1 MHIEVSDE
9 FLKSTILLIVGDREE
24 CRQVLILHDAED
36 IADLLHEAEGM
47 SGGNEHFSFIW
58 MRQFVIDSPDDIA
71 VFMHE
76 CTHLARRRMKICR
89 LQGEEAAAYYME
101 YLVRK
106 ILTDYKNAITTN
118 K

>member
-1 MHIEVSDE
+1 MHIEVSDD
-9 FLKSTILLIVGDREE
+9 FLKSTILLIVGDQEE
-24 CRQVLILHDAED
+24 CRRVLISYDAADIADVLHDAEG
-36 IADLLHEAEGM
+36 L

-58 MRQFVIDSPDDIA
+58 MKQFVIDSPEDLA

-101 YLVRK
+101 YLVRT
-106 ILTDYKNAITTN
+106 ILTKYKNAITPN